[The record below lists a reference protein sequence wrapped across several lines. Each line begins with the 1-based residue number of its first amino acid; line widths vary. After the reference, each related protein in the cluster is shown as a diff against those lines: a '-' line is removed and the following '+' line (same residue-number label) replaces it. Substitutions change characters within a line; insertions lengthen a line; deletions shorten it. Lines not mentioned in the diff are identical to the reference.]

1 MSAIDTALEW
11 MNSRKGKVH
20 YSMTARLGPNSYDCS
35 SAVYLALKHAGLI
48 PAGESVGNTDTLF
61 GALERAGWTKVA
73 RDHTGGYPAR
83 RGDIFIW
90 GVRGASSGAA
100 GHTGFFLDDHDTI
113 IHCNY
118 GYNGISVNPHD
129 TIWVANGSPAV
140 TIYRPP
146 ASALGRTT
154 GSNDEV
160 YRQVKAAMSDA
171 FNRTFI
177 RQGDLAKNRF
187 GDARV
192 KYRTVFEWLVT
203 QYLVIE
209 GMIEDIERLQ
219 LQQHNQN
226 MQLLE
231 HSIKRYDEVWAGIFT
246 KYSLTGNPADM
257 QPGILPQL
265 ETMVEK

>member
-20 YSMTARLGPNSYDCS
+20 YSMTARLGPNSYDYS

-61 GALERAGWTKVA
+61 GTLERAGWTKVA

-146 ASALGRTT
+146 ASALGQATSQ
-154 GSNDEV
+154 GDDV
-160 YRQVKAAMSDA
+160 YRQVKTA
-171 FNRTFI
+171 FNDALNRSFV
-177 RQGDLAKNRF
+177 RQGESAKQIF
-187 GDARV
+187 GDARL
-192 KYRTVFEWLVT
+192 KYREVFEWLT
-203 QYLVIE
+203 QQYLCVE
-209 GMIEDIERLQ
+209 KLVEECERLQ
-219 LQQHNQN
+219 TQLHTQN

-246 KYSLTGNPADM
+246 QHSLTGNPADA
-257 QPGILPQL
+257 QPGILPIL
-265 ETMVEK
+265 EPMVKK